1 MYITIRKKKEIVFR
15 TVENIEY
22 KTIEEADNVR
32 KILSE
37 LDKAAEENF

>member
-1 MYITIRKKKEIVFR
+1 MYITIRKKEIVFR